1 MATERELRMRSV
13 RMKLLVLRRMMIK
26 EILQLRADKRMLR
39 VLLVAPLIQL
49 TVLGFAA
56 NNDVDDI
63 PMVLVDLD
71 RTSHSRW
78 LTDRFLSS
86 GRFELVGQL
95 SSQSE
100 IEPWLRRGS
109 AQLALVI
116 APGYGRAIG
125 RGESPSVQLLVD
137 GTDANSAVVGMGYA
151 ASIVGAVGAR
161 LNTSR
166 GSFTPG
172 AGVAGMDLARLTP
185 GAGVTG
191 TDLAQ
196 FTSVGRIELRP
207 RIWYNPELAS
217 RWYYLPVILALVLML
232 NTLILPSMGIVRE
245 KEIGT
250 LEQILVTPLEPWQM
264 IVGKLLPFA
273 VIGFI
278 NVIAVTAII
287 VFGFRVPL
295 QGSFALLLLLTAP
308 FLLTNLSL
316 GLWVSTLVRTQQ
328 QAMMTAIF
336 LLMIPMIYLS
346 GLIFPIENMPDPIQ
360 WVTYAIPLTYYAIIL
375 RGVFL
380 KGSGLD
386 ILWPQALTLLIF
398 GTTILLAASTRFRKS
413 LD

>member
-1 MATERELRMRSV
+1 MSSADLN
-13 RMKLLVLRRMMIK
+13 VLRRMMVK
-26 EILQLRADKRMLR
+26 EVLQLRGDKRMLR
-39 VLLVAPLIQL
+39 VLLIAPLMQL

-71 RTSHSRW
+71 RTSSSRS

-86 GRFELVGQL
+86 GRFELVAQL
-95 SSQSE
+95 STQNE

-109 AQLALVI
+109 AQLAMVI
-116 APGYGRAIG
+116 ADGYSRSIA
-125 RGESPSVQLLVD
+125 RGEPPSVQLLVD

-151 ASIVGAVGAR
+151 ASIVAAAGAR
-161 LNTSR
+161 LQHAVGQAGFTPAPGVTDAR
-166 GSFTPG
+166 AGGSTPG
-172 AGVAGMDLARLTP
+172 AGVIRAA
-185 GAGVTG
+185 A
-191 TDLAQ
+191 
-196 FTSVGRIELRP
+196 GRIELRP
-207 RIWYNPELAS
+207 RVWYNPDLAS

-250 LEQILVTPLEPWQM
+250 LEQILVTPLKPWQM
-264 IVGKLLPFA
+264 ILGKLLPFA

-287 VFGFRVPL
+287 VFGFQVPL

-346 GLIFPIENMPDPIQ
+346 GLIFPIENMPDSIQ
-360 WVTYAIPLTYYAIIL
+360 WVTYAIPLRYYAVIL

-380 KGSGLD
+380 KGSDLTV
-386 ILWPQALTLLIF
+386 LWPQALILLGF
-398 GTTILLAASTRFRKS
+398 GTTVLLAASTRFRKS

>member
-1 MATERELRMRSV
+1 MAARGKPDVSGIRS
-13 RMKLLVLRRMMIK
+13 RLLVLRRMMIK
-26 EILQLRADKRMLR
+26 EVLQLRADKRMLR

-71 RTSHSRW
+71 RTSHSRS

-95 SSQSE
+95 SAQSE
-100 IEPWLRRGS
+100 IEPWLRRGT

-116 APGYGRAIG
+116 ASGYGRAIG
-125 RGESPSVQLLVD
+125 RGECPSVQLLVD

-151 ASIVGAVGAR
+151 ASIIADVGAR
-161 LNTSR
+161 LET
-166 GSFTPG
+166 
-172 AGVAGMDLARLTP
+172 VARRPELTP
-185 GAGVTG
+185 GVGVSGAGPAAGAAPT
-191 TDLAQ
+191 
-196 FTSVGRIELRP
+196 VGRIEPRP
-207 RIWYNPELAS
+207 RIWYNPDLAS

-250 LEQILVTPLEPWQM
+250 FEQILVTPLEPWQM

-278 NVIAVTAII
+278 NVIAITAII
-287 VFGFRVPL
+287 VFGFQVPL
-295 QGSFALLLLLTAP
+295 RGSFALLLLLTAP

-380 KGSGLD
+380 KGSGIE
-386 ILWPQALTLLIF
+386 ILWPQGLILLIF

>member
-1 MATERELRMRSV
+1 
-13 RMKLLVLRRMMIK
+13 
-26 EILQLRADKRMLR
+26 
-39 VLLVAPLIQL
+39 
-49 TVLGFAA
+49 
-56 NNDVDDI
+56 
-63 PMVLVDLD
+63 
-71 RTSHSRW
+71 
-78 LTDRFLSS
+78 
-86 GRFELVGQL
+86 
-95 SSQSE
+95 
-100 IEPWLRRGS
+100 
-109 AQLALVI
+109 
-116 APGYGRAIG
+116 
-125 RGESPSVQLLVD
+125 
-137 GTDANSAVVGMGYA
+137 
-151 ASIVGAVGAR
+151 
-161 LNTSR
+161 
-166 GSFTPG
+166 
-172 AGVAGMDLARLTP
+172 MDLAPRTP

-250 LEQILVTPLEPWQM
+250 LEQILVTPLEAWQM